1 MARVARSVMPKK
13 KKQTIRTPKFVDEK
27 FTGPEPEWDNA
38 ESWPA
43 SQYYKERVRTTFYY
57 NYFYTQ
63 KEGKPWVLEWMK
75 RAGYKKDEISAVR
88 SVPDSYVS
96 MTVCSY
102 CRALIK
108 GMPEEHVGM
117 KDYLSTLPG
126 VSDTAVPNAKEYVIG
141 KIKEYLSKSTTIKV
155 EKEEKEPKKDVPKQS
170 VQELTREKAFAMTEE
185 LETFIDGFDY
195 KKTSLRDFDPLGILR
210 KNEAKP
216 LHANIIMKLYKK
228 EYDELIELTNPP
240 ARMTAEKK
248 ADYEQLKEG
257 YNHLKK
263 AEIDAYVALFRSV
276 LDACEMIVNEGKVNR
291 APRKKKPVSKE
302 KLVTGIKYCV
312 SHEETKLVSAKPI
325 DLLGAVAAL
334 VYNVKTRKLGI
345 YIAQDAAG
353 FTIKGASLVGFDEDK
368 SVQKTLRK
376 PVEQLAPF
384 KKVTRRALPA
394 AFEAIKS
401 VETKMNG
408 RFSDQ
413 IVIVKVF

>member
-13 KKQTIRTPKFVDEK
+13 KKQTVRTPKFVDEK

-38 ESWPA
+38 DTWPA
-43 SQYYKERVRTTFYY
+43 KDYYKERVRTTFYY

-88 SVPDSYVS
+88 SVPDSYIS

-108 GMPEEHVGM
+108 GMPEEHSGLGE
-117 KDYLSTLPG
+117 YLATLPG
-126 VSDTAVPNAKEYVIG
+126 VSDTAMPNAKTFVVG
-141 KIKEYLSKSTTIKV
+141 KIKEYLEKSKTLKV
-155 EKEEKEPKKDVPKQS
+155 QKEEKEPKKDVPKQS
-170 VQELTREKAFAMTEE
+170 VQELTRDKAFAMTEE
-185 LETFIDGFDY
+185 IETFIDAFDY
-195 KKTSLRDFDPLGILR
+195 KKTTLKEFDPLSILR

-257 YNHLKK
+257 YRHLKK
-263 AEIDAYVALFRSV
+263 AEIDSLVMMFRSI
-276 LDACEMIVNEGKVNR
+276 LDACEMVVNEGKVNR

-302 KLVTGIKYCV
+302 KLVASVKYCV

-353 FTIKGASLVGFDEDK
+353 FTVKGASLVGYDEDK

-376 PVEQLAPF
+376 PVEQLVPF
-384 KKVTRRALPA
+384 KKVTRRALPT
-394 AFEAIKS
+394 AFDAIKS
-401 VETKMNG
+401 VETKLNG
-408 RFSDQ
+408 RLSDQ
-413 IVIVKVF
+413 VVIVKVF

>member
-13 KKQTIRTPKFVDEK
+13 KKQTVRTPKFVDEK

-38 ESWPA
+38 DQWSA
-43 SQYYKERVRTTFYY
+43 SDYYKERVRTTFYY

-88 SVPDSYVS
+88 AVPDSYIT

-102 CRALIK
+102 CRALTK
-108 GMPEEHVGM
+108 GMPEEHTGM
-117 KDYLSTLPG
+117 KEYLSTLPG
-126 VSDTAVPNAKEYVIG
+126 VSDTAMPNAKTYVTE
-141 KIKEYLSKSTTIKV
+141 KIKEYLEKSKTIKV

-170 VQELTREKAFAMTEE
+170 VQELTREKAFAMTDEI
-185 LETFIDGFDY
+185 ETFIDSFDY
-195 KKTSLRDFDPLGILR
+195 SKVTLKNFDPLSVLR

-228 EYDELIELTNPP
+228 EYDELIELINPP

-248 ADYEQLKEG
+248 ADHDQLKEG
-257 YNHLKK
+257 YSHLKK
-263 AEIDAYVALFRSV
+263 AEIDSLVAMFRSI
-276 LDACEMIVNEGKVNR
+276 LDACEMVVNEGKVNR
-291 APRKKKPVSKE
+291 APRKRKPVSKE
-302 KLVTGIKYCV
+302 KLVATMKYCA
-312 SHEETKLVSAKPI
+312 SHEETKLVSAKPV

-353 FTIKGASLVGFDEDK
+353 FTVKGASLVGFDEEK

-376 PVEQLAPF
+376 PVEQLVPF
-384 KKVTRRALPA
+384 KKVTRRALPT
-394 AFEAIKS
+394 AFDAIKS

-408 RFSDQ
+408 RISDQ
-413 IVIVKVF
+413 VVIVKVF

>member
-1 MARVARSVMPKK
+1 MARVARTPLPKK
-13 KKQTIRTPKFVDEK
+13 KKQTVRTPKFVDEK
-27 FTGPEPEWDNA
+27 FTGPEPEWDGA
-38 ESWPA
+38 ENWSA
-43 SQYYKERVRTTFYY
+43 QDYYKERVRTTFYY

-88 SVPDSYVS
+88 AVPDSYVS

-102 CRALIK
+102 CRALVR
-108 GMPEEHVGM
+108 GMPEEHSGL
-117 KDYLSTLPG
+117 KDYIATLPG
-126 VSDTAVPNAKEYVIG
+126 VGENALPNAKQFVAA
-141 KIKEYLSKSTTIKV
+141 KIKEYLERAKTIKV
-155 EKEEKEPKKDVPKQS
+155 EKEEKEPKRDVPKQS

-185 LETFIDGFDY
+185 LEEFIDGFDY
-195 KKTSLRDFDPLGILR
+195 KKTTLKDFDPLSVLR

-263 AEIDAYVALFRSV
+263 AEIDSLVAMYRGI
-276 LDACEMIVNEGKVNR
+276 LDACEMVVNEGKVNR

-302 KLVTGIKYCV
+302 KLVAGVKYCV

-334 VYNVKTRKLGI
+334 VYNIKTRKLGM
-345 YIAQDAAG
+345 YVAQDAAG
-353 FTIKGASLVGFDEDK
+353 FSVKGTSLIGFDEDK

-376 PVEQLAPF
+376 PVEQLAVF
-384 KKVTRRALPA
+384 KKVARRGLQKS
-394 AFEAIKS
+394 FDEIKS

-408 RFSDQ
+408 RISDQ
-413 IVIVKVF
+413 VVIVKVF

>member
-13 KKQTIRTPKFVDEK
+13 KKQTVRTPKFVDEK

-38 ESWPA
+38 DQWSA
-43 SQYYKERVRTTFYY
+43 SDYYKERVRTTFYY

-88 SVPDSYVS
+88 AVPDSYIT

-102 CRALIK
+102 CRALTK
-108 GMPEEHVGM
+108 GMPEEHTGM
-117 KDYLSTLPG
+117 KEYLSTLPG
-126 VSDTAVPNAKEYVIG
+126 VSDTAMPNAKTYVTE
-141 KIKEYLSKSTTIKV
+141 KIKEYLEKSKTIKV

-170 VQELTREKAFAMTEE
+170 VQELTREKAFAMTDEI
-185 LETFIDGFDY
+185 ETFIDSFDY
-195 KKTSLRDFDPLGILR
+195 SKVTLKNFDPLSVLR

-228 EYDELIELTNPP
+228 EYDELIELINPP

-248 ADYEQLKEG
+248 ADHDQLKEG
-257 YNHLKK
+257 YSHLKK
-263 AEIDAYVALFRSV
+263 AEIDSLVAMFRSI
-276 LDACEMIVNEGKVNR
+276 LDACEMVVNEGKVNR
-291 APRKKKPVSKE
+291 APRKRKPVSKE
-302 KLVTGIKYCV
+302 KLVATMKYCV
-312 SHEETKLVSAKPI
+312 SHEETKLVSAKPV

-353 FTIKGASLVGFDEDK
+353 FTVKGASLVGFDEEK

-376 PVEQLAPF
+376 PVEQLVPF
-384 KKVTRRALPA
+384 KKVTRRALPT
-394 AFEAIKS
+394 AFDAIKS

-408 RFSDQ
+408 RISDQ
-413 IVIVKVF
+413 VVIVKVF